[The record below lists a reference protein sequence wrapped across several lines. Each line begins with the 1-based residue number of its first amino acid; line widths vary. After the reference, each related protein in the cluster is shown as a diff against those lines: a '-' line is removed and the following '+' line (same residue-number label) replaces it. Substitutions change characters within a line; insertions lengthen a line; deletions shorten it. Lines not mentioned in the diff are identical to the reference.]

1 MDASFTPFTLSAAGF
16 SAHPG
21 PAPSLNP
28 PVASAD
34 SVGLADAHHQGA
46 HGHTL
51 TAWAMC
57 IVA

>member
-16 SAHPG
+16 SAHTG
-21 PAPSLNP
+21 PAPSLNS
-28 PVASAD
+28 PVASMDGIAP
-34 SVGLADAHHQGA
+34 ADAHHQGA

-57 IVA
+57 VVA